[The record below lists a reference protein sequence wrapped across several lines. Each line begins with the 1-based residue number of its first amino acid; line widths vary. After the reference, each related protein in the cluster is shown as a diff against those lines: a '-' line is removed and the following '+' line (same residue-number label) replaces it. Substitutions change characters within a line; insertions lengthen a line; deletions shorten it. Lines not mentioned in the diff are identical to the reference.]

1 MMPSFF
7 SAFAIDRKTTS
18 FPLDK
23 MYLLDND
30 VIFYIS
36 ARLRYYSDFK
46 LGINIPARGETSDL
60 LKTDGEKNDYDW

>member
-1 MMPSFF
+1 MMLSFSF
-7 SAFAIDRKTTS
+7 DFTIDCKMTS
-18 FPLDK
+18 FPLGK

-30 VIFYIS
+30 IIFHAS
-36 ARLRYYSDFK
+36 ARLKYYSDFK